1 MTTTETETRPEP
13 RYTSNSALSQHRTCP
28 QQYTYRRLR
37 KIERIPG
44 DDPKV
49 ELEMGNWWHAL
60 RAANSIDRGR
70 RHGTLQACPDE
81 LGTVDG
87 GPRISTET
95 RGGDDLVETRVWEAA
110 KLWWSQQNAAVQDE
124 WEARIGQGMT
134 ERLNA
139 MDRIW
144 WDRWEEQTENERP
157 LAVEFRWERAL
168 PSLTDG
174 TDPNTIE
181 VGVIDEVYLDTAQNM
196 VVIRDHKSHK
206 KIGDEG
212 TAENMME
219 SQLQVYAWGASRQ
232 IASWGYG
239 PVRAVAYDRIR
250 MTAGKEPKITQMGG
264 LSATVKD
271 YDLYTYLAWVKRGQ
285 TYPGRKKDG
294 SQAGTYEVDENVVAH
309 LKSPDERAKWARRSL
324 APLNMHVVK
333 THLRSAVDAA
343 IDVTRTV
350 ARFEDQG
357 DAARNFG
364 AACRW
369 CDYTDLCRAEMLGG
383 PDGEYDLAAMNL
395 RQKEQK

>member
-1 MTTTETETRPEP
+1 MTTETETRPEP
-13 RYTSNSALSQHRTCP
+13 RYTSNSALNQHRTCP

-70 RHGTLQACPDE
+70 KHGTLQAFPEE

-87 GPRISTET
+87 GPRISTEEST
-95 RGGDDLVETRVWEAA
+95 NSVESRVWGEATR
-110 KLWWSQQNAAVQDE
+110 WWDAQNAAVKDE
-124 WEARIGQGMT
+124 WTARIGQGMPD
-134 ERLNA
+134 RLLA

-144 WDRWEEQTENERP
+144 WDRWEKQIENERP
-157 LAVEFRWERAL
+157 LAVEFWWERPL

-206 KIGDEG
+206 KIGEEG
-212 TAENMME
+212 TAENMMD
-219 SQLQVYAWGASRQ
+219 SQLQVYAWGASKV
-232 IASWGYG
+232 IASWGFG

-271 YDLYTYLAWVKRGQ
+271 YDLNTYLEWVQKGQ
-285 TYPGRKKDG
+285 TYPGRKKDC
-294 SQAGTYEVDENVVAH
+294 SQSGTYVLDQGVVDH

-343 IDVTRTV
+343 IDVSKTV
-350 ARFEDQG
+350 ARFEEQG

-364 AACRW
+364 GACRW

-383 PDGEYDLAAMNL
+383 PDGDYDLAAMNL

>member
-1 MTTTETETRPEP
+1 MTTETETRPEP
-13 RYTSNSALSQHRTCP
+13 RYTSNSALNQHRTCP

-70 RHGTLQACPDE
+70 KHGTLQAFPEE

-87 GPRISTET
+87 GPRISTEEST
-95 RGGDDLVETRVWEAA
+95 NSVESRVWGEATR
-110 KLWWSQQNAAVQDE
+110 WWDAQNAAVKDE
-124 WEARIGQGMT
+124 WTARIGQGMPD
-134 ERLNA
+134 RLLA

-144 WDRWEEQTENERP
+144 WDRWEKQIENERP
-157 LAVEFRWERAL
+157 LAVEFWWERPL

-206 KIGDEG
+206 KIGEEG
-212 TAENMME
+212 TAENMMD
-219 SQLQVYAWGASRQ
+219 SQLQVYAWGASKV
-232 IASWGYG
+232 IASWGFG

-271 YDLYTYLAWVKRGQ
+271 YDLNTYLEWVQKGQ

-294 SQAGTYEVDENVVAH
+294 SQSGTYVLDQGVVDH

-343 IDVTRTV
+343 IDVSKTV
-350 ARFEDQG
+350 ARFEEQG

-364 AACRW
+364 GACRW

-383 PDGEYDLAAMNL
+383 PDGDYDLAAMNL